1 MVKDDTQVVVVEVP
15 VPVTVGSQEQLTQV
29 GEAPEQAFI
38 CVEQSQIVVVAAGQQ
53 GPPGKPAPVVSV
65 GGISLDPGNSI
76 TNGTDGGLYAPDDIP
91 TDPLAYY
98 ILARS

>member
-1 MVKDDTQVVVVEVP
+1 MSSVVVVG
-15 VPVTVGSQEQLTQV
+15 TQET
-29 GEAPEQAFI
+29 
-38 CVEQSQIVVVAAGQQ
+38 VVVDTQETVVVSVGQQ
-53 GPPGKPAPVVSV
+53 GPAGEPAPVGYV

-76 TNGTDGGLYAPDDIP
+76 TKGTDGGLYAPDDIP

>member
-1 MVKDDTQVVVVEVP
+1 MSSVVVVG
-15 VPVTVGSQEQLTQV
+15 TQET
-29 GEAPEQAFI
+29 
-38 CVEQSQIVVVAAGQQ
+38 VVVGTQETVVVSMGQQ
-53 GPPGKPAPVVSV
+53 GPAGKPAPVVSV
-65 GGISLDPGNSI
+65 GSISLDPGNSI

>member
-1 MVKDDTQVVVVEVP
+1 MSAVVFVDTQETVVVDR
-15 VPVTVGSQEQLTQV
+15 QET
-29 GEAPEQAFI
+29 
-38 CVEQSQIVVVAAGQQ
+38 VVVDTRETVVVSGGQQ